1 MTFHGR
7 SHARA
12 AGLPMRIGVSVLP
25 ILALGITSVS
35 SPVPQAMEQDIP
47 EVVGRAKPSVAFV
60 FASGDQFKGSG
71 SAFVVDTSGLLV
83 TALHVVEDAS
93 RVSVV
98 LPGKEPEL
106 ADVMEFDPD
115 NDLALLRINQSNLSP
130 LALGD
135 SDALRSGEE
144 IIVIG
149 YPLADAL
156 GTYDVTVTKGIISAI
171 RPRSGPGNPP
181 PLQVDAAM
189 NPGVSG
195 GPVLNM
201 NGQVVGIAVA
211 GLSRAESVNF
221 AGPVNGAKALLAT
234 YLDTRATSMPISLP
248 MTAEASRVLSCT
260 SGGIGG
266 GGHETNLGVSCID
279 PPQGAWRLSGLRVV
293 LDSGMLDAL
302 TWLSLGSEAP
312 IGDSRSF
319 ARLGASGEKV
329 IGSARVH
336 LPAEKVCLNYEAINP
351 RQLFPVGVTFVAK
364 YKLEYRISPDTTS
377 PHDDPVIAAAK
388 AQIAATIRK
397 QLLDLYQTQGLDA
410 FTGETSDIAGRR
422 RSGHSNDSRRAP
434 AAARHL

>member
-12 AGLPMRIGVSVLP
+12 AGLPMRIGVSVLA
-25 ILALGITSVS
+25 ILALGIASVS
-35 SPVPQAMEQDIP
+35 SSVPQAMGQDIP
-47 EVVGRAKPSVAFV
+47 EVVGRVKPSVAFV

-83 TALHVVEDAS
+83 TALHVVEDAN

-106 ADVMEFDPD
+106 ADVMEFDSD

-181 PLQVDAAM
+181 P
-189 NPGVSG
+189 
-195 GPVLNM
+195 
-201 NGQVVGIAVA
+201 
-211 GLSRAESVNF
+211 
-221 AGPVNGAKALLAT
+221 
-234 YLDTRATSMPISLP
+234 
-248 MTAEASRVLSCT
+248 
-260 SGGIGG
+260 
-266 GGHETNLGVSCID
+266 
-279 PPQGAWRLSGLRVV
+279 
-293 LDSGMLDAL
+293 
-302 TWLSLGSEAP
+302 
-312 IGDSRSF
+312 
-319 ARLGASGEKV
+319 
-329 IGSARVH
+329 
-336 LPAEKVCLNYEAINP
+336 
-351 RQLFPVGVTFVAK
+351 
-364 YKLEYRISPDTTS
+364 
-377 PHDDPVIAAAK
+377 HDDPVIAAAK

-410 FTGETSDIAGRR
+410 LLARLRTSPAGDDLGTQTIRAERQRLLDIYEWGGPDALIAELRK
-422 RSGHSNDSRRAP
+422 
-434 AAARHL
+434 